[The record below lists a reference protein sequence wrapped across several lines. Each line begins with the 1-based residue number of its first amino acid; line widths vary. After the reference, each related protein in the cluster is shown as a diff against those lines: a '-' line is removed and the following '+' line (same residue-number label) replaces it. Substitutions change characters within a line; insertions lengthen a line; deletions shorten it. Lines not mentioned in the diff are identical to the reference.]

1 MRNTVLSILILALLY
16 AMMPAGVLADATD
29 DCPRVGAYI
38 ERVGALIER
47 AAPRILRSGNERAI
61 NLLNSA
67 ISELRAAHRAY
78 EADMCRLA
86 FNHAQ
91 QAEHLIMRALR
102 LINRRNID

>member
-16 AMMPAGVLADATD
+16 AMMPAGVLADTAD

-38 ERVGALIER
+38 ERVGVLIER
-47 AAPRILRSGNERAI
+47 AGPTILRSGNERAI
-61 NLLNSA
+61 NLLHSA
-67 ISELRAAHRAY
+67 IDEIRAANRAY
-78 EADMCRLA
+78 EGGMCRIA

-91 QAEHLIMRALR
+91 QAERHIMRALR